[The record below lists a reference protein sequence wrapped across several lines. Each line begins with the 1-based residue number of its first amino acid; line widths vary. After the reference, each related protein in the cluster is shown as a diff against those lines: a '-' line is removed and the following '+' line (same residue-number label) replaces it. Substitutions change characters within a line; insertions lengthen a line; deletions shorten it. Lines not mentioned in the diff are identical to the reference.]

1 MVGNWCGASADC
13 EKVRKVI
20 ERREIRDPEGLGKV
34 SKTATQGEE
43 RGNRAQKGRWG
54 GRTCWEQVINRML
67 RVRRSP

>member
-34 SKTATQGEE
+34 
-43 RGNRAQKGRWG
+43 RRR
-54 GRTCWEQVINRML
+54 L
-67 RVRRSP
+67 RVRNEVTVRKKGDGEGGPVGSR